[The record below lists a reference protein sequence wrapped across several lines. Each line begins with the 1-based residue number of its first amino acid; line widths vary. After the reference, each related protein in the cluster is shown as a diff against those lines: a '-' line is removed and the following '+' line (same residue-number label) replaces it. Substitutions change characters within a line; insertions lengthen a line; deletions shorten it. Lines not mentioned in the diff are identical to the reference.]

1 MTYIQSKIKK
11 MFKKNKIKDIHE
23 FHPLNVEI
31 EDRPINPLGRA
42 ILWVIISI
50 ITFGVLWLFL
60 AKVDVVVSA
69 RGQVIPTGE
78 IKILQPIETGVISK
92 INIKE
97 GDYVKKGQI
106 LMQID
111 PSITQ
116 TSLDVK
122 EKDYEILNLQIKRI
136 EALLNNKPLFL
147 NSKLKD
153 EVIEEEKLYIIQ
165 KNSFDEGISRYDM
178 KLFQIN
184 SQYQSSLSEKLRLT
198 IVLSKD
204 KQRAKKLESVLDIIA
219 KKDYEELQKNI
230 LSLQEQINIAIFKI
244 EELDKRKKEIQEEK
258 NSFISEFK
266 NTKYQELLSIKK
278 EARNLESQINAIN
291 FQNQKQS
298 IVSPTDGYVAKL
310 LINTIG
316 GVVTPAEKLISIVP
330 KDSPLIVKV
339 NVLNQDIGFIK
350 NNMDSKIKIDTFSFQ
365 KYGFFEGKIINVGSF
380 SIKDEKLGD
389 IYEVKIEPNGKTIT
403 VEGVQRY
410 LEAGMSV
417 TAEIKVGKRRVI
429 EFFIYPII
437 RYLDE
442 GLSVR

>member
-1 MTYIQSKIKK
+1 
-11 MFKKNKIKDIHE
+11 MFKKEKVKDIHE

-31 EDRPINPLGRA
+31 EDRPVNPLGRA
-42 ILWVIISI
+42 ILWIVIAI
-50 ITFGVLWLFL
+50 ITFGLLWLFL
-60 AKVDVVVSA
+60 ARVDVVVSA

-78 IKILQPIETGVISK
+78 IKVLQPIETGVISK

-97 GDYVKKGQI
+97 GDYVTKGQV

-111 PSITQ
+111 PSVTEN
-116 TSLDVK
+116 SLGVK
-122 EKDYEILNLQIKRI
+122 QKDLEVLNFQIKRI

-147 NSKLKD
+147 DSLLLEAK
-153 EVIEEEKLYIIQ
+153 EQEKLYIVQ
-165 KNSFDEGISRYDM
+165 KDSLEEGILRYDM
-178 KLFQIN
+178 KLFQAQ
-184 SQYQSSLSEKLRLT
+184 SQYQSSLAEKSRLSM
-198 IVLSKD
+198 VLSKD

-219 KKDYEELQKNI
+219 RKDYEELEKNI
-230 LSLQEQINIAIFKI
+230 LSLQQQVNMANYKVQESQKRIN
-244 EELDKRKKEIQEEK
+244 ELKKEK
-258 NSFISEFK
+258 SSFINQFK
-266 NTKYQELLSIKK
+266 DTKYQELQTIQK
-278 EARNLESQINAIN
+278 EARNLESQINAIK

-298 IVSPTDGYVAKL
+298 IISPADGYVAKL
-310 LINTIG
+310 MINTIG

-339 NVLNQDIGFIK
+339 NVLNQDIGFVK
-350 NNMDSKIKIDTFSFQ
+350 KEMLSKIKIDTFSFQ
-365 KYGFFEGKIINVGSF
+365 KYGFFEGKIINVGNF
-380 SIKDEKLGD
+380 SIDDEKLGPV
-389 IYEVKIEPNGKTIT
+389 YEVKIEPDGKTLN
-403 VEGVQRY
+403 VEGQERY

>member
-1 MTYIQSKIKK
+1 MFGLKK
-11 MFKKNKIKDIHE
+11 EKIKDIHE

-42 ILWVIISI
+42 ILWIVVSI
-50 ITFGVLWLFL
+50 MTFGVLWLIF
-60 AKVDVVVSA
+60 AKIDVVVSA

-97 GDYVKKGQI
+97 GDYIKKGQV

-111 PSITQ
+111 PSVTQ

-122 EKDYEILNLQIKRI
+122 EKDFLIFDFQIKRI
-136 EALLNNKPLFL
+136 EALLSNKPLILDSTSFEA
-147 NSKLKD
+147 K
-153 EVIEEEKLYIIQ
+153 EQEKLYQIQ
-165 KNSFDEGISRYDM
+165 KSSYEEGIARYDM
-178 KLFQIN
+178 KLFQVQA
-184 SQYQSSLSEKLRLT
+184 QYQSSLSDKSRLKM
-198 IVLSKD
+198 LLD
-204 KQRAKKLESVLDIIA
+204 KNSQRAKNLETVLDIIA
-219 KKDYEELQKNI
+219 RKDYEDLQKEI
-230 LSLQEQINIAIFKI
+230 LNLKEQINMASYKVEEANKKI
-244 EELDKRKKEIQEEK
+244 IETREEK
-258 NSFISEFK
+258 NSFISQFK
-266 NTKYQELLSIKK
+266 DTKYQELQTIQK
-278 EARNLESQINAIN
+278 EARSLQSEINAIK

-310 LINTIG
+310 MINTIG

-350 NNMDSKIKIDTFSFQ
+350 KDMNSKIKIDTFSFQ
-365 KYGFFEGKIINVGSF
+365 KYGFFEGKIINVGNF
-380 SIKDEKLGD
+380 SIDDEKLGPV
-389 IYEVKIEPNGKTIT
+389 YEVKIEPNGKTLN
-403 VEGVQRY
+403 VEGKERY

-437 RYLDE
+437 QYLDE

>member
-1 MTYIQSKIKK
+1 M
-11 MFKKNKIKDIHE
+11 
-23 FHPLNVEI
+23 
-31 EDRPINPLGRA
+31 
-42 ILWVIISI
+42 
-50 ITFGVLWLFL
+50 TFGVLWLIF
-60 AKVDVVVSA
+60 AKIDVVVSA

-97 GDYVKKGQI
+97 GDYITKGQV

-111 PSITQ
+111 PSVTQ

-122 EKDYEILNLQIKRI
+122 ERNLEVLNLQIIRL
-136 EALLNNKPLFL
+136 EALINNKPLFL
-147 NSKLKD
+147 NSNLNEAK
-153 EVIEEEKLYIIQ
+153 EEEKLYLVQ
-165 KNSFDEGISRYDM
+165 KNSLEEGLSRYEM
-178 KLFQIN
+178 KLAQTK
-184 SQYQSSLSEKLRLT
+184 SQYQSSLSDKSRLSMLLLRDEERL
-198 IVLSKD
+198 
-204 KQRAKKLESVLDIIA
+204 KKLETVLDIIA
-219 KKDYEELQKNI
+219 RKDYEDLQKNI
-230 LSLQEQINIAIFKI
+230 LNEKEQENMASFKVDESKKRII
-244 EELDKRKKEIQEEK
+244 EIEQEK

-266 NTKYQELLSIKK
+266 DTKYQELLNLKK
-278 EARNLESQINAIN
+278 ELRNLQSEINAIK

-298 IVSPTDGYVAKL
+298 IISPTDGYVAKL
-310 LINTIG
+310 MINTIG

-350 NNMDSKIKIDTFSFQ
+350 KDMNSKIKIDTFSFQ
-365 KYGFFEGKIINVGSF
+365 KYGFFEGKIINVGNF
-380 SIKDEKLGD
+380 SIDDEKLGPV
-389 IYEVKIEPNGKTIT
+389 YEVKIEPNGKTIS
-403 VEGVQRY
+403 VEGHERY

-437 RYLDE
+437 QYLDE

>member
-1 MTYIQSKIKK
+1 MFGLKK
-11 MFKKNKIKDIHE
+11 EKIKDIHE

-31 EDRPINPLGRA
+31 EDRPINPLGPV
-42 ILWVIISI
+42 ILWIVVAI
-50 ITFGVLWLFL
+50 ITFGVLWLFF
-60 AKVDVVVSA
+60 AKIDVVVSA

-97 GDYVKKGQI
+97 GDYITKGQV

-111 PSITQ
+111 PSVTE
-116 TSLDVK
+116 TSLDSK
-122 EKDYEILNLQIKRI
+122 QKDLDVLNLQIIRL
-136 EALLNNKPLFL
+136 EALINNKPLFL
-147 NSKLKD
+147 NSNLNEAK
-153 EVIEEEKLYIIQ
+153 EEEKLYLVQ
-165 KNSFDEGISRYDM
+165 KNSLEEGLSRYEM
-178 KLFQIN
+178 KLAQTK
-184 SQYQSSLSEKLRLT
+184 SQYQSSLSDKSRLSM
-198 IVLSKD
+198 LLLKD
-204 KQRAKKLESVLDIIA
+204 EERLKKLETVLDIIA
-219 KKDYEELQKNI
+219 RKDYEDLQKNI
-230 LSLQEQINIAIFKI
+230 LNEKEQENMASFKVDESKKRINEI
-244 EELDKRKKEIQEEK
+244 EQEK

-266 NTKYQELLSIKK
+266 DTKYQELLNLKK
-278 EARNLESQINAIN
+278 ELRNLQSEINAIK

-298 IVSPTDGYVAKL
+298 IISPTDGYVAKL
-310 LINTIG
+310 MINTIG

-350 NNMDSKIKIDTFSFQ
+350 KDMNSKIKIDTFSFQ
-365 KYGFFEGKIINVGSF
+365 KYGFFEGKIINVGNF
-380 SIKDEKLGD
+380 SIDDEKLGAV
-389 IYEVKIEPNGKTIT
+389 YEVKIEPNGKTLN
-403 VEGVQRY
+403 VEGKERY

-437 RYLDE
+437 QYLDE

>member
-1 MTYIQSKIKK
+1 MFGLKK
-11 MFKKNKIKDIHE
+11 EKIKDIHE

-42 ILWVIISI
+42 ILWIVVSI
-50 ITFGVLWLFL
+50 MTFGVLWLIF
-60 AKVDVVVSA
+60 AKIDVVVSA

-97 GDYVKKGQI
+97 GDYITKGQV

-111 PSITQ
+111 PSVTQ

-122 EKDYEILNLQIKRI
+122 ERNLDVLNLQIIRL
-136 EALLNNKPLFL
+136 EALINNKPLFL
-147 NSKLKD
+147 NSNLSEAK
-153 EVIEEEKLYIIQ
+153 EEEKLYLVQ
-165 KNSFDEGISRYDM
+165 KNSLEEGLSRYEM
-178 KLFQIN
+178 KLAQTK
-184 SQYQSSLSEKLRLT
+184 SQYQSSLSDKSRLSMLILRDEERL
-198 IVLSKD
+198 
-204 KQRAKKLESVLDIIA
+204 KKLETVLDIIA
-219 KKDYEELQKNI
+219 RKDYEDLQKNI
-230 LSLQEQINIAIFKI
+230 LNEKEQENMASFKVDESKKRII
-244 EELDKRKKEIQEEK
+244 EIEQEK

-266 NTKYQELLSIKK
+266 DTKYQELLNLKK
-278 EARNLESQINAIN
+278 ELRNLQSEINAIK

-298 IVSPTDGYVAKL
+298 IISPTDGYVAKL
-310 LINTIG
+310 MINTIG
-316 GVVTPAEKLISIVP
+316 GVVSPAEKLISIVP

-350 NNMDSKIKIDTFSFQ
+350 KDMNSKIKIDTFSFQ
-365 KYGFFEGKIINVGSF
+365 KYGFFEGKIINVGNF
-380 SIKDEKLGD
+380 SIDDEKLGPV
-389 IYEVKIEPNGKTIT
+389 YEVKIEPNGKTLN
-403 VEGVQRY
+403 VEGKERY

-437 RYLDE
+437 QYLDE

>member
-1 MTYIQSKIKK
+1 MFGLKK
-11 MFKKNKIKDIHE
+11 EKIKDIHE

-42 ILWVIISI
+42 ILWIIISI
-50 ITFGVLWLFL
+50 ITFGILWLFF
-60 AKVDVVVSA
+60 AKIDVVVSA

-78 IKILQPIETGVISK
+78 IKILQPIETGVISF

-97 GDYVKKGQI
+97 GDYITKGQI

-111 PSITQ
+111 PSVTQ

-122 EKDYEILNLQIKRI
+122 EKDFLIFDFQIKRI
-136 EALLNNKPLFL
+136 EALLSNKPLILDSTSFEA
-147 NSKLKD
+147 K
-153 EVIEEEKLYIIQ
+153 EQEKLYQIQ
-165 KNSFDEGISRYDM
+165 KSSYEEGIARYDM
-178 KLFQIN
+178 KLFQVQA
-184 SQYQSSLSEKLRLT
+184 QYQSSLSEKSRLKM
-198 IVLSKD
+198 LLD
-204 KQRAKKLESVLDIIA
+204 KNSQRAKNLETVLDIIA
-219 KKDYEELQKNI
+219 KKDYEELQKEI
-230 LSLQEQINIAIFKI
+230 LNLKEQINMASYKVEEANKKI
-244 EELDKRKKEIQEEK
+244 IETKEEK
-258 NSFISEFK
+258 NSFISQFK
-266 NTKYQELLSIKK
+266 DTKYQELQTIQK
-278 EARNLESQINAIN
+278 EARNLQSEINAIK

-310 LINTIG
+310 MINTIG

-350 NNMDSKIKIDTFSFQ
+350 KDMNSKIKIDTFSFQ
-365 KYGFFEGKIINVGSF
+365 KYGFFEGKIINVGNF
-380 SIKDEKLGD
+380 SIDDEKLGPV
-389 IYEVKIEPNGKTIT
+389 YEVKIEPNGKTLN
-403 VEGVQRY
+403 VEGKERY

-437 RYLDE
+437 QYLDE

>member
-1 MTYIQSKIKK
+1 MFGLKK
-11 MFKKNKIKDIHE
+11 EKIKDIHE

-42 ILWVIISI
+42 ILWIIISI
-50 ITFGVLWLFL
+50 ITFGILWLFF
-60 AKVDVVVSA
+60 AKIDVVVSA

-97 GDYVKKGQI
+97 GDYIKKGQV

-111 PSITQ
+111 PSVTQ

-122 EKDYEILNLQIKRI
+122 EKDFLIFDFQIKRI
-136 EALLNNKPLFL
+136 EALLLSKPLILDSTSFEA
-147 NSKLKD
+147 K
-153 EVIEEEKLYIIQ
+153 EQEKLYQIQ
-165 KNSFDEGISRYDM
+165 KSSYEEGIARYDM
-178 KLFQIN
+178 KLFQVQA
-184 SQYQSSLSEKLRLT
+184 QYQSSLSEKSRLKM
-198 IVLSKD
+198 LLD
-204 KQRAKKLESVLDIIA
+204 KNSQRAKNLETVLDIIA
-219 KKDYEELQKNI
+219 KKDYEELQKEI
-230 LSLQEQINIAIFKI
+230 LNLKEQINMASYKVEEANKKI
-244 EELDKRKKEIQEEK
+244 IETKEEK
-258 NSFISEFK
+258 NSFISQFK
-266 NTKYQELLSIKK
+266 DTKYQELQTIQK
-278 EARNLESQINAIN
+278 EARNLQSEINAIK

-310 LINTIG
+310 MINTIG
-316 GVVTPAEKLISIVP
+316 GVVSPAEKLISIVP

-339 NVLNQDIGFIK
+339 NVLNQDIGFVK
-350 NNMDSKIKIDTFSFQ
+350 KDMNSKIKIDTFSFQ
-365 KYGFFEGKIINVGSF
+365 KYGFFEGKIINVGNF
-380 SIKDEKLGD
+380 SIDDEKLGPV
-389 IYEVKIEPNGKTIT
+389 YEVKIEPNGKTLN
-403 VEGVQRY
+403 VEGRERY

-437 RYLDE
+437 QYLDE

>member
-1 MTYIQSKIKK
+1 MFGLKK
-11 MFKKNKIKDIHE
+11 EKIKDIHE

-42 ILWVIISI
+42 ILWIVVSI
-50 ITFGVLWLFL
+50 MTFGVLWLIF
-60 AKVDVVVSA
+60 AKIDVVVSA

-97 GDYVKKGQI
+97 GDYITKGQV

-111 PSITQ
+111 PSVTE
-116 TSLDVK
+116 TSLDTK
-122 EKDYEILNLQIKRI
+122 ERNLDVLNLQITRL
-136 EALLNNKPLFL
+136 EALINNKPLFL
-147 NSKLKD
+147 NSNLNEAK
-153 EVIEEEKLYIIQ
+153 EEEKLYLVQ
-165 KNSFDEGISRYDM
+165 KNSLEEGLSRYEM
-178 KLFQIN
+178 KLAQTK
-184 SQYQSSLSEKLRLT
+184 SQYQSSLSDKSRLSMLLLKDEERLR
-198 IVLSKD
+198 
-204 KQRAKKLESVLDIIA
+204 KLETVLDIIA
-219 KKDYEELQKNI
+219 RKDYEDLQKNI
-230 LSLQEQINIAIFKI
+230 LNEKEQENMASFKVDESKKRII
-244 EELDKRKKEIQEEK
+244 EIEQEK

-266 NTKYQELLSIKK
+266 DTKYQELLNLKK
-278 EARNLESQINAIN
+278 ELRNLQSEINVIK

-298 IVSPTDGYVAKL
+298 IISPTDGYVAKL
-310 LINTIG
+310 MINTIG

-339 NVLNQDIGFIK
+339 NVLNQDIGFVK
-350 NNMDSKIKIDTFSFQ
+350 NDMNSKIKIDTFSFQ
-365 KYGFFEGKIINVGSF
+365 KYGFFEGKIINVGNF
-380 SIKDEKLGD
+380 SIDDEKLGPV
-389 IYEVKIEPNGKTIT
+389 YEVKIEPNGKTLN
-403 VEGVQRY
+403 VEGKERY

-437 RYLDE
+437 QYLDE

>member
-1 MTYIQSKIKK
+1 MFGLKK
-11 MFKKNKIKDIHE
+11 EKIKDIHE

-42 ILWVIISI
+42 ILWIVVSI
-50 ITFGVLWLFL
+50 MTFGVLWLIF
-60 AKVDVVVSA
+60 AKIDVVVSA

-97 GDYVKKGQI
+97 GDYITKGQV

-111 PSITQ
+111 PSVTQ

-122 EKDYEILNLQIKRI
+122 ERNLEVLNLQIIRL
-136 EALLNNKPLFL
+136 EALINNKPLFL
-147 NSKLKD
+147 NSNSNEAK
-153 EVIEEEKLYIIQ
+153 EEEKLYLVQ
-165 KNSFDEGISRYDM
+165 KNSFEEGLSRYEM
-178 KLFQIN
+178 KLAQTK
-184 SQYQSSLSEKLRLT
+184 SQYQSSLSDKSRLSMLLLRDEERL
-198 IVLSKD
+198 
-204 KQRAKKLESVLDIIA
+204 KKLETVLDIIA
-219 KKDYEELQKNI
+219 RKDYEDLQKNI
-230 LSLQEQINIAIFKI
+230 LNEKEQENMASFKVDESKKRII
-244 EELDKRKKEIQEEK
+244 EIEQEK

-266 NTKYQELLSIKK
+266 DTKYQELLNLKK
-278 EARNLESQINAIN
+278 ELRNLQSEINAIK

-298 IVSPTDGYVAKL
+298 IISPTDGYVAKL
-310 LINTIG
+310 MINTIG
-316 GVVTPAEKLISIVP
+316 GVVSPAEKLISIVP

-350 NNMDSKIKIDTFSFQ
+350 KDMNSKIKIDTFSFQ
-365 KYGFFEGKIINVGSF
+365 KYGFFEGKIINVGNF
-380 SIKDEKLGD
+380 SIDDEKLGPV
-389 IYEVKIEPNGKTIT
+389 YEVKIEPNGKTLN
-403 VEGVQRY
+403 VEGKERY

-437 RYLDE
+437 QYLDE

>member
-1 MTYIQSKIKK
+1 MFGLKK
-11 MFKKNKIKDIHE
+11 DKIKDIHE

-42 ILWVIISI
+42 ILWIVVSI
-50 ITFGVLWLFL
+50 MTFGVLWLIF
-60 AKVDVVVSA
+60 AKIDVVVSA

-97 GDYVKKGQI
+97 GDYITKGQV

-111 PSITQ
+111 PSVTQ

-122 EKDYEILNLQIKRI
+122 ERNLEVLNLQIIRL
-136 EALLNNKPLFL
+136 EALINNKPLFL
-147 NSKLKD
+147 NSNLNEAK
-153 EVIEEEKLYIIQ
+153 EEEKLYLVQ
-165 KNSFDEGISRYDM
+165 KNSFEEGLSRYEM
-178 KLFQIN
+178 KLAQTK
-184 SQYQSSLSEKLRLT
+184 SQYQSSLSDKSRLSMLLLRDEERL
-198 IVLSKD
+198 
-204 KQRAKKLESVLDIIA
+204 KKLETVLDIIA
-219 KKDYEELQKNI
+219 RKDYEDLQKNI
-230 LSLQEQINIAIFKI
+230 LNEKEQENMASFKVDESKKRII
-244 EELDKRKKEIQEEK
+244 EIEQEK

-266 NTKYQELLSIKK
+266 DTKYQELLTLKK
-278 EARNLESQINAIN
+278 ELRNLQSEINAIK

-298 IVSPTDGYVAKL
+298 IISPTDGYVAKL
-310 LINTIG
+310 MINTIG

-350 NNMDSKIKIDTFSFQ
+350 KDMNSKIKIDTFSFQ
-365 KYGFFEGKIINVGSF
+365 KYGFFEGKIINVGNF
-380 SIKDEKLGD
+380 SIDDEKLGPV
-389 IYEVKIEPNGKTIT
+389 YEVKIEPNGKTLN
-403 VEGVQRY
+403 VEGKERY

-437 RYLDE
+437 QYLDE

>member
-1 MTYIQSKIKK
+1 MFGLKK
-11 MFKKNKIKDIHE
+11 EKIKDIHE

-42 ILWVIISI
+42 ILWIVVSI
-50 ITFGVLWLFL
+50 MTFGVLWLIF
-60 AKVDVVVSA
+60 AKIDVVVSA

-97 GDYVKKGQI
+97 GDYITKGQV

-111 PSITQ
+111 PSVTE
-116 TSLDVK
+116 TSLDTK
-122 EKDYEILNLQIKRI
+122 ERNLDVLNLQITRL
-136 EALLNNKPLFL
+136 EALINNKPLFL
-147 NSKLKD
+147 NSNLNEAK
-153 EVIEEEKLYIIQ
+153 EEEKLYLVQ
-165 KNSFDEGISRYDM
+165 KNSLEEGLSRYEM
-178 KLFQIN
+178 KLAQTK
-184 SQYQSSLSEKLRLT
+184 SQYQSSLSDKSRLSMLLLKDEERLR
-198 IVLSKD
+198 
-204 KQRAKKLESVLDIIA
+204 KLETVLDIIA
-219 KKDYEELQKNI
+219 RKDYEDLQKNI
-230 LSLQEQINIAIFKI
+230 LNEKEQENMASFKVDESKKRII
-244 EELDKRKKEIQEEK
+244 EIEQEK

-266 NTKYQELLSIKK
+266 DTKYQELLNLKK
-278 EARNLESQINAIN
+278 ELRNLQSEINAIK

-298 IVSPTDGYVAKL
+298 IISPTDGYVAKL
-310 LINTIG
+310 MINTIG
-316 GVVTPAEKLISIVP
+316 GVVSPAEKLISIVP

-350 NNMDSKIKIDTFSFQ
+350 KDMNSKIKIDTFSFQ
-365 KYGFFEGKIINVGSF
+365 KYGFFEGKIINVGNF
-380 SIKDEKLGD
+380 SIDDEKLGPV
-389 IYEVKIEPNGKTIT
+389 YEVKIEPNGKTLN
-403 VEGVQRY
+403 VEGKERY

-437 RYLDE
+437 QYLDE